1 MTMKTASRL
10 CALVVALLLAGSG
23 TTAYLCAAESAR
35 PVCPPKLAAGLCHGD
50 DVQASIRCCCT
61 LKDVPVQPDGTKPAG
76 SLNLQPAVPRVIADV
91 PLTLFPL
98 RSVAV
103 APQPLRT
110 RDIPTL
116 FSTFLL

>member
-1 MTMKTASRL
+1 MKIASRL

-23 TTAYLCAAESAR
+23 MTTYLCAAESAQ
-35 PVCPPKLAAGLCHGD
+35 PVCPPKMAARMCHGD
-50 DVQASIRCCCT
+50 AVQTSIKCCCT

-76 SLNLQPAVPRVIADV
+76 FPNLQPAAPAAIADV

-98 RSVAV
+98 RSVTV
-103 APQPLRT
+103 APQPLRN